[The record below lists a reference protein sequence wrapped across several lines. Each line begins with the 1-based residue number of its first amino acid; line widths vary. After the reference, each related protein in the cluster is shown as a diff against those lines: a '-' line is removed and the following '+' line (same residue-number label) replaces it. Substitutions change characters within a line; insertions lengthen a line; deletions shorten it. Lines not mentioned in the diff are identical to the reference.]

1 MHQAETLCSQVNEA
15 VRQKE
20 NSEKLEWLQTHIHLT
35 LNEVCLSVCMYV
47 RMYVR
52 TYVRMSFLIE
62 ISFQFIY

>member
-35 LNEVCLSVCMYV
+35 LNEVCMCVCMYICV
-47 RMYVR
+47 CVCTM
-52 TYVRMSFLIE
+52 
-62 ISFQFIY
+62 

>member
-35 LNEVCLSVCMYV
+35 LNEVCMYVCVCVCVCVYVCM
-47 RMYVR
+47 
-52 TYVRMSFLIE
+52 
-62 ISFQFIY
+62 